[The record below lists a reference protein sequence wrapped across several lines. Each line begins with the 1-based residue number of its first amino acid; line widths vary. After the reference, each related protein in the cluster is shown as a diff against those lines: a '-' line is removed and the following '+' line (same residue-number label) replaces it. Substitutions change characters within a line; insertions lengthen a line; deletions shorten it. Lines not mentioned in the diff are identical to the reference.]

1 MPMYSNIGGGSKTL
15 TSLYGNVGG
24 SQKAISYLYS
34 NITNAQKEIY
44 PNNQLY
50 ADGTIYVWDKFNA
63 TSSSEYTLN
72 ARTIASITNCY
83 RNPYAFR
90 ALAYSFDSSNGAI
103 HFTTSPQTAM
113 GNYRLAEVDSDDE
126 IKLTGSGQYL
136 HLSAIDWVV
145 GSLTI
150 EDLKTIYLPADSSY
164 VFCYV
169 SAIDT
174 VLAKPYKAANVSGD
188 IIEYTA
194 KLTTTYAKGSTS
206 YGEVTSTKSNAYP
219 QDGYSNGYWYVYKGT
234 TTGLIT
240 YTQISGIKVS
250 GNARIDTGIKADNNT
265 RMVMDFNIPSLTAQQ
280 ALCGARNSG
289 GSGGFAIFTYNGN
302 AGFQVDF
309 SSYQQY
315 PVPATGTYTG
325 RHTLDLNKNKFY
337 LDGSLVHTF
346 TNTAFTGSYNIFIGS
361 INNGG
366 LAMTAY
372 PADGLIIYPC
382 KIYTNGSLVR
392 DYVPAKTPD
401 GLVGLFDKVDRALY
415 TNAGTGSFIG
425 IE

>member
-1 MPMYSNIGGGSKTL
+1 M

-34 NITNAQKEIY
+34 NIANAQKEIY

-50 ADGTIYVWDKFNA
+50 ADGTIYIWDKYSLDSDFQYRDRPSTYVN
-63 TSSSEYTLN
+63 YY
-72 ARTIASITNCY
+72 SIT
-83 RNPYAFR
+83 
-90 ALAYSFDSSNGAI
+90 LAIDYVYIADSYSFDPETGTYGLAS
-103 HFTTSPQTAM
+103 
-113 GNYRLAEVDSDDE
+113 NYRFGINRKLSDCGSEGLWQLCDPGQYITITSADYLQGDSR
-126 IKLTGSGQYL
+126 LTYGQNLILSPPDGCVLVYAAGSGRIYSVPQYNIS
-136 HLSAIDWVV
+136 LS
-145 GSLTI
+145 
-150 EDLKTIYLPADSSY
+150 
-164 VFCYV
+164 
-169 SAIDT
+169 
-174 VLAKPYKAANVSGD
+174 NSGPV
-188 IIEYTA
+188 
-194 KLTTTYAKGSTS
+194 YARESVWEKYYFQGSTS

-219 QDGYSNGYWYVYKGT
+219 QNGYSNEYWYVYKGT
-234 TTGLIT
+234 TTAPIT

-265 RMVMDFNIPSLTAQQ
+265 RMIMDFNIPSLTAQQ

-289 GSGGFAIFTYNGN
+289 GSGGFAIFTYNSN
-302 AGFQVDF
+302 AGFQIDF

-366 LAMTAY
+366 SAMTAY

-401 GLVGLFDKVDRALY
+401 GLVGLFDKVDRVLY